1 MRHDNLYFYLVVFQV
16 LHIFYQGIVFGLL
29 PWQQGISTEG
39 HIFGTIA
46 GVVFSWLTKK
56 WSITHR

>member
-1 MRHDNLYFYLVVFQV
+1 M
-16 LHIFYQGIVFGLL
+16 VFGLL